1 MINDL
6 RLLTAVALLLSACA
20 APMALVLPQS
30 GDPVLH
36 ATTIALRARSAEV
49 VYLGEVHDNAH
60 HHAHQRRVLEA
71 MLGAGAR
78 PVVAFEM
85 LAADRQA
92 AVDRALE
99 AAGGAAD
106 LDAALGWS
114 KTGWPDFA
122 MYWPL
127 FDLARR
133 STLRVVAADLDPA
146 VARRIAREGL
156 SALPDGARLRSLL
169 PPDPAREAA
178 IARTIRTGHCDLLP
192 ERHIPAMVESWH
204 ARNVSMAR
212 RLAEALAQTP
222 QVVVIAGRG
231 HQAPGGLPAQ
241 LEALRPGT
249 RQLVVEM
256 LEVGPDDDPRDV
268 LGEATGDIV
277 WLTPPAKRPDQCEAL
292 RRRLRQ

>member
-36 ATTIALRARSAEV
+36 ATAIAVRARSAEV

-99 AAGGAAD
+99 AAGGAAE
-106 LDAALGWS
+106 LNAALGWS

-133 STLRVVAADLDPA
+133 STLRVVAADLDVA

-192 ERHIPAMVESWH
+192 ERHIPTMVESWH

-277 WLTPPAKRPDQCEAL
+277 WLTPPAKRPDQCEEL

>member
-114 KTGWPDFA
+114 KTGWPDFG

-133 STLRVVAADLDPA
+133 STLRVVAADLDVA

-156 SALPDGARLRSLL
+156 SGLPDGARLRSLL

-192 ERHIPAMVESWH
+192 ERHIPTMVESWH

-277 WLTPPAKRPDQCEAL
+277 WLTPPAERPDQCEAL

>member
-106 LDAALGWS
+106 LGAALGWS

-133 STLRVVAADLDPA
+133 STLRVVAADLDVA

-156 SALPDGARLRSLL
+156 SGLPDGARLRSLL

-192 ERHIPAMVESWH
+192 ERHIPTMVESWH

-277 WLTPPAKRPDQCEAL
+277 WLTPPAERPDQCEAL

>member
-99 AAGGAAD
+99 AAGGAAE

-133 STLRVVAADLDPA
+133 STLRVVAADLDVA

-156 SALPDGARLRSLL
+156 SGLPDGARLRSLL

-192 ERHIPAMVESWH
+192 ERHIPTMVESWH

-256 LEVGPDDDPRDV
+256 LEVGPDEDPRDV

-277 WLTPPAKRPDQCEAL
+277 WLTPPATRPDQCEEL

>member
-20 APMALVLPQS
+20 APMALVLRQS

-36 ATTIALRARSAEV
+36 ATAIALRARSAEV

-133 STLRVVAADLDPA
+133 STLRVMAADLDVA

-192 ERHIPAMVESWH
+192 ERHIPTMVESWH

-277 WLTPPAKRPDQCEAL
+277 WLTPPATRPDQCEEL

>member
-36 ATTIALRARSAEV
+36 ATAIALRARSAEV
-49 VYLGEVHDNAH
+49 VYLGEVHDNPH

-92 AVDRALE
+92 TVDRALE

-114 KTGWPDFA
+114 KTGWPDFG

-133 STLRVVAADLDPA
+133 SALRVVAADLDVA

-156 SALPDGARLRSLL
+156 SAVPDGARLRSLL
-169 PPDPAREAA
+169 PPDPAREAV

-192 ERHIPAMVESWH
+192 ERHIPTMVESWH

-256 LEVGPDDDPRDV
+256 LEVGPDDDPREV

-277 WLTPPAKRPDQCEAL
+277 WLTPPATRPDPCEAL